1 MESSLR
7 QMNII
12 KMAMLASIVLYAI
25 VAERISPAN
34 HHVVDSFFFAIAVM
48 AVLMAIMCFGLRR
61 ILVEPAEQILQREPE
76 NKAALQRWR
85 GGLMPV
91 MAVSEAVAL
100 FGFVLRFQGA
110 PLLRV
115 APFYVVGAVLMLLL
129 GPRRP

>member
-12 KMAMLASIVLYAI
+12 KMVMLASIVLYAI
-25 VAERISPAN
+25 MAERMASVNNRVA
-34 HHVVDSFFFAIAVM
+34 DSFFFAIAVM
-48 AVLMAIMCFGLRR
+48 AVLMAITCFVLRR
-61 ILVEPAEQILQREPE
+61 ILVGPAEQTLQREPE

-85 GGLMPV
+85 GGHMPV

-110 PLLRV
+110 PLIRV
-115 APFYVVGAVLMLLL
+115 APFYIAGALLMLML